1 MAVLPKK
8 KVVTFKQQRS
18 SKNENRRNQNERDS

>member
-18 SKNENRRNQNERDS
+18 NKNENENKSKAKRV